1 MGNTES
7 NHEMIQPLN
16 GIRVLAAEQMQSLP
30 YATQMLA
37 SLGAE
42 VVKVE
47 HPTRGDLGRSSLPAT
62 SDTEGNPVGATF
74 LRNNL
79 YKKSIALDLKHESGQ
94 DLFRRLAKGFDV
106 VAENFKA
113 GTMERFGLGYSD
125 LRKHQPKLIYL
136 SISGFG
142 NTVDTPYSEWPAFAP
157 IAEAMS
163 GIYNFN
169 RGDDEEIKVSPVGA
183 LGDTG
188 SGLFAVIGVLSALRQ
203 RDLTGEGLYVDISM
217 LDSGLFFLFPDGFMN
232 HTLLDDDVE
241 VGKHLADVMYNL
253 TKTQDGGI
261 IISAATEQHIRG
273 ALQVAGRDDLIGD
286 PRFTTVVTLI
296 ENIEEFMEMIK
307 EEFSNMTSE
316 EAIQKLQEKDVPCA
330 ECHNHEEVINQ
341 SQIDVSETLLVRN
354 HPLMGSMRIVKSPSR
369 FSGEQS
375 EPGYHCPA
383 HGESTESLLKE
394 WSYTEEQIAEFRQKK
409 VIS

>member
-1 MGNTES
+1 M
-7 NHEMIQPLN
+7 QPLE
-16 GIRVLAAEQMQSLP
+16 GTTIIEFSSMI
-30 YATQMLA
+30 TA
-37 SLGAE
+37 SLATMIMADQGAR

-47 HPTRGDLGRSSLPAT
+47 SVDMGDPMRYLGTSKGGISALFANCNRGKSSI
-62 SDTEGNPVGATF
+62 G
-74 LRNNL
+74 
-79 YKKSIALDLKHESGQ
+79 LDLKQRAGQKIIKSMISTADVLIHNYRPGVMEQLDLGSES
-94 DLFRRLAKGFDV
+94 LRS
-106 VAENFKA
+106 ENP
-113 GTMERFGLGYSD
+113 R
-125 LRKHQPKLIYL
+125 LIYTA
-136 SISGFG
+136 ISGFG
-142 NTVDTPYSEWPAFAP
+142 TRGPLNNAPAYDPVVQAHVGFA
-157 IAEAMS
+157 AMQ
-163 GIYNFN
+163 GTDGPEFIRNMVCDKITAYTACQA
-169 RGDDEEIKVSPVGA
+169 VTAA
-183 LGDTG
+183 LLVREKTN
-188 SGLFAVIGVLSALRQ
+188 
-203 RDLTGEGLYVDISM
+203 EGQHIDISM

-253 TKTQDGGI
+253 TETRDGGI
-261 IISAATEQHIRG
+261 IISAATKQHIRG
-273 ALQVAGRDDLIGD
+273 TLQVAGRDDLLDD
-286 PRFTTVVTLI
+286 PRFATLVTLI
-296 ENIEEFMEMIK
+296 ENIEEFKEMIK
-307 EEFSNMTSE
+307 DGFSNMTSN
-316 EAIQKLQEKDVPCA
+316 EAMQKLQEKDVPCA